1 MIESI
6 ESLQERLEKE
16 KEKKAKA
23 EANIK
28 RLEDKIEQANLSA
41 IKATMKEYNLTV
53 PELIEI
59 MKSNKVINSETFENE
74 NTQE

>member
-6 ESLQERLEKE
+6 DILTERLERE

-28 RLEDKIEQANLSA
+28 KLEEKIEQANLSA
-41 IKATMKEYNLTV
+41 IKLTMKEYNVSV

-59 MKSNKVINSETFENE
+59 LKKNKVNNSEVFKET
-74 NTQE
+74 

>member
-1 MIESI
+1 MPESI
-6 ESLQERLEKE
+6 ELLTERLEKE

-28 RLEDKIEQANLSA
+28 KLEEKIEQANLSA
-41 IKATMKEYNLTV
+41 IKLTMKEYNLSV

-59 MKSNKVINSETFENE
+59 LKKNKVINSETFE
-74 NTQE
+74 TT

>member
-6 ESLQERLEKE
+6 DILTERLERE

-28 RLEDKIEQANLSA
+28 KLEEKIEQANLSA
-41 IKATMKEYNLTV
+41 IKLTMKEYNVSV

-59 MKSNKVINSETFENE
+59 LKKIR
-74 NTQE
+74 

>member
-6 ESLQERLEKE
+6 EILKQRLEKE

-28 RLEDKIEQANLSA
+28 KIEEKIEQVNLSA

-59 MKSNKVINSETFENE
+59 MKKNKVINSEIFESQD
-74 NTQE
+74 T

>member
-1 MIESI
+1 MPESI
-6 ESLQERLEKE
+6 EILAERLEKE

-28 RLEDKIEQANLSA
+28 KLEEKIEQANLSA
-41 IKATMKEYNLTV
+41 IKLTMKEYNLSV

-59 MKSNKVINSETFENE
+59 LKKNKVINSETFE
-74 NTQE
+74 TT

>member
-1 MIESI
+1 MPESI
-6 ESLQERLEKE
+6 EILTERLKKE

-28 RLEDKIEQANLSA
+28 KLEEKIEQANLSA
-41 IKATMKEYNLTV
+41 IKLTMKEYNLSV

-59 MKSNKVINSETFENE
+59 LKKNKVINSETFE
-74 NTQE
+74 TT

>member
-6 ESLQERLEKE
+6 DILTERLEKE

-28 RLEDKIEQANLSA
+28 KLEEKIEQANLSA
-41 IKATMKEYNLTV
+41 IKLTMKEFNLSV

-59 MKSNKVINSETFENE
+59 LKKNKVNNSEVFEE
-74 NTQE
+74 T